1 MGKGVPNGVVAPRK
15 EPAERMR
22 VFARCK
28 NNTPQKELAR
38 MYKYVLTAA
47 LIVGSTLPAFA
58 EKGFYIVRG
67 PDKKCVVVDVAP
79 AATETTVTRVGKNV
93 YVTREEAD
101 ADMAVVCKPM

>member
-1 MGKGVPNGVVAPRK
+1 
-15 EPAERMR
+15 
-22 VFARCK
+22 
-28 NNTPQKELAR
+28 

-58 EKGFYIVRG
+58 EKGFFIVRG

-79 AATETTVTRVGKNV
+79 APTETTVTRVGKNI

-101 ADMAVVCKPM
+101 ADMAVVCK